1 MEPSE
6 RIRNEK
12 KHSQITPMPN
22 TELTRLMELSAIHSD
37 DRPEV
42 ERIFACL
49 TEERRMAVL
58 SDWPRM
64 AERIKRNPEAVE
76 EQKRLLLANAVT
88 NALPKTFP
96 HTTTASSPGT
106 RSADSKN
113 SVTKIRRTQNKKRI
127 PKFIHAP

>member
-1 MEPSE
+1 
-6 RIRNEK
+6 
-12 KHSQITPMPN
+12 MPN

-64 AERIKRNPEAVE
+64 AERIKRNREAVE

-88 NALPKTFP
+88 KLSEDLSAYNHGIVSRNA
-96 HTTTASSPGT
+96 
-106 RSADSKN
+106 
-113 SVTKIRRTQNKKRI
+113 KR
-127 PKFIHAP
+127 